1 MKLNVLDRLLLL
13 NISPNEAN
21 FVTLKIVRD
30 LRNELSFSEGEH
42 KKYKFV
48 EDQGRVTWN
57 PAAEQFKE
65 VHIGEKAND
74 IVVEAL
80 EKLDKDKK
88 LTLEHM
94 SLFEKFIEK
103 K

>member
-13 NISPNEAN
+13 NILPQEAN
-21 FVTLKIVRD
+21 FITLKIVRN
-30 LRNELSFSEGEH
+30 LRNDLSFSEEEH

-48 EDQGRVTWN
+48 ETEGRVNWN
-57 PAAEQFKE
+57 PAEDQFKE
-65 VHIGEKAND
+65 VHVGEKATD
-74 IVVEAL
+74 IIVEEL

-88 LTLEHM
+88 LTMEHL